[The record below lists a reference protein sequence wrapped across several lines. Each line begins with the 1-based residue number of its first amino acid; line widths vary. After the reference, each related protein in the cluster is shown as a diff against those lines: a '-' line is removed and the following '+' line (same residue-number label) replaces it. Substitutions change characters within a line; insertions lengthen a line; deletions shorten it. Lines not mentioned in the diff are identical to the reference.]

1 MVSPKNLTGQIT
13 RLREREGGFMPEGQ
27 HTPPQKNESRLK
39 GRNMANDLFMWF
51 SYALFAAALV
61 TQLCL
66 IVWLDII

>member
-1 MVSPKNLTGQIT
+1 
-13 RLREREGGFMPEGQ
+13 MPEGQ

-51 SYALFAAALV
+51 SYALFAAALL